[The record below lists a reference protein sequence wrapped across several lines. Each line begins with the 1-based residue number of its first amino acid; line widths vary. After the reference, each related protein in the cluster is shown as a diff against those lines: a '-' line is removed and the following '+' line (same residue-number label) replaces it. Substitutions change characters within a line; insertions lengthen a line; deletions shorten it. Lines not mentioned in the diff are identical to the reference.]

1 MRGPTEP
8 TGPDEGSRIDRRV
21 LVGIVALT
29 LAATV
34 ALFGLPVLLDTG
46 MSFETAFWT
55 IAAVELVAALGI
67 VVLVFRLTGD

>member
-1 MRGPTEP
+1 
-8 TGPDEGSRIDRRV
+8 
-21 LVGIVALT
+21 
-29 LAATV
+29 
-34 ALFGLPVLLDTG
+34 VLLDTG